1 MNVRR
6 WIARR
11 ETKWQR
17 LEVLLQRVE
26 KKGIKVLKASEIR
39 ELASLYRSV
48 SADLAR
54 AQTQQVGETL
64 VKDLQRL
71 TSRGY
76 AQIYQGAPRH
86 EWSNIWQF
94 YRWEFPAIVRQTW
107 AYTTV
112 ATGIFLL
119 SGLVAWWFAWQD
131 PTFLSLV
138 VPESLIEQVRD
149 RNQLWMGSIIGVEP
163 LASSQI
169 AINNIQVS
177 LAAVGGGITAGIY
190 TIWIMGINGL
200 HIGAIA
206 ALVGQNNLAYPFW
219 AFVFPHGSLELP
231 AIFLSGGA
239 GLLIARALLFPG
251 CYRRADALKFY
262 GMKAAKLLFGIVP
275 ILLIAGTIEGFF
287 SPNPIVPDILKYS
300 VGLILL
306 LALFFYCSDRFPFKT
321 KTESNQT

>member
-1 MNVRR
+1 MNIRR

-11 ETKWQR
+11 EGKWQR
-17 LEVLLQRVE
+17 LEALLQQVE
-26 KKGIKVLKASEIR
+26 KKGIKALKASEIR
-39 ELASLYRSV
+39 ELTGLYRSV

-76 AQIYQGAPRH
+76 TQIYQGSQH
-86 EWSNIWQF
+86 QGWGYIWQF
-94 YRWEFPAIVRQTW
+94 YRWEFPALVRQTW
-107 AYTTV
+107 GYTAV

-119 SGLVAWWFAWQD
+119 SALVAWWFAWQD
-131 PTFLSLV
+131 PRFLSLI

-149 RNQLWMGSIIGVEP
+149 RQQLWMGSIIGVEP

-206 ALVGQNNLAYPFW
+206 TLVGQNNLAYPFW

-231 AIFLSGGA
+231 AIFLAGGA

-251 CYRRADALKFY
+251 CYRRTDALKLY

-300 VGLILL
+300 IGIVLL
-306 LALFFYCSDRFPFKT
+306 LALVVYCSDRGQFKT
-321 KTESNQT
+321 NTKSQQT